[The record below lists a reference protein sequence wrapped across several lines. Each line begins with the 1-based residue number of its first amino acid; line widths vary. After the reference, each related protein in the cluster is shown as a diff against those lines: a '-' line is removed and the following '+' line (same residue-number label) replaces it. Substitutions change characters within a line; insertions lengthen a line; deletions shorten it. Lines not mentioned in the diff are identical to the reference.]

1 MSLHPANVIEL
12 VNNSAVMLIAAAWLV
27 SKDAKRL
34 VVLILA
40 NYAIW
45 YVMRFTMT
53 HFDGTVFVFNLGNS
67 YYLLQALREVVILA
81 FLLDAWMQNKANP
94 FWCKAYLGVLATST
108 FCNVVMAADASTE
121 VGHAFIGDGG
131 FRTIHYYVNRAIPF
145 AEILIAWGSSNNV
158 ISRFFKRSFTSP
170 VENALPNDSSGKAD

>member
-1 MSLHPANVIEL
+1 ML
-12 VNNSAVMLIAAAWLV
+12 VIAAAWLV

-45 YVMRFTMT
+45 YVMRFTLT
-53 HFDGTVFVFNLGNS
+53 HFDGSVFVYNLGNS
-67 YYLLQALREVVILA
+67 YYLLQAAREVVILA
-81 FLLDAWMQNKANP
+81 FLLDAWMQNKASA
-94 FWCKAYLGVLATST
+94 FWCKAYLSVLAISAS
-108 FCNVVMAADASTE
+108 CNVIMAANASTE
-121 VGHAFIGDGG
+121 VGHAIVGKGG
-131 FRTIHYYVNRAIPF
+131 FRAFHYYVNQAIPL

-158 ISRFFKRSFTSP
+158 ISRFFKRSSTSP

>member
-1 MSLHPANVIEL
+1 MHPMTIIEL
-12 VNNSAVMLIAAAWLV
+12 FNSSALVFIAAAWLV

-34 VVLILA
+34 IVLILA

-45 YVMRFTMT
+45 YGMEFSLTHYDGKVFT
-53 HFDGTVFVFNLGNS
+53 FSVGNS
-67 YYLLQALREVVILA
+67 YYLLQAAREVVILA
-81 FLLDAWMQNKANP
+81 FLLDAWMQNKASA
-94 FWCKAYLGVLATST
+94 FWCKAYLSVLAISAS
-108 FCNVVMAADASTE
+108 CNVIMAADASTE
-121 VGHAFIGDGG
+121 VGYAIAGKGG
-131 FRTIHYYVNRAIPF
+131 FRAFHYYVNQAIPF